1 MMNSQMITKTLWY
14 DRYPIP
20 SLPRTI
26 LPNLE
31 IEIDVTEIK
40 KLKLWLCNKQVLQIS
55 LLYFGI
61 SIFYKAEENG
71 MYSALRIL
79 PSLLKNI
86 LHNSLFLLILT
97 SKSKQNELIQ
107 ACIRSKC
114 RGLELIDSY
123 ISI

>member
-1 MMNSQMITKTLWY
+1 MTLLWFEKKLSPAGIWGRLKF
-14 DRYPIP
+14 D
-20 SLPRTI
+20 
-26 LPNLE
+26 
-31 IEIDVTEIK
+31 IDVFTLIDTFTQWCESEAI
-40 KLKLWLCNKQVLQIS
+40 
-55 LLYFGI
+55 
-61 SIFYKAEENG
+61 KAEENG

-86 LHNSLFLLILT
+86 VHNALFLLILT

-114 RGLELIDSY
+114 RGLELIDIY

>member
-1 MMNSQMITKTLWY
+1 MKELVGSAHSKISGAIQLQ
-14 DRYPIP
+14 
-20 SLPRTI
+20 
-26 LPNLE
+26 
-31 IEIDVTEIK
+31 K
-40 KLKLWLCNKQVLQIS
+40 KLNKLV
-55 LLYFGI
+55 
-61 SIFYKAEENG
+61 FYPVVCCLFTKAEENG

-114 RGLELIDSY
+114 RGLELIDIY